1 MITNNH
7 TLLSFVAQ
15 RHSIGLEDV
24 ATDALFFILSHSA
37 SAKLAL
43 SEFLGSKRD
52 PLPIAKAQPWAADA
66 HGAVPDLAC
75 LDENK
80 NVVAL
85 IESKFWAP
93 LTRNQPVT
101 YWEGLPNDRPAVLLF
116 LAPEYR
122 VENPSLWNELV
133 ERLRDAGHQLG
144 EAVEADGVR
153 MASANGSQRRL
164 MLTSWSLLLDR
175 MAQRAQD
182 DSDVQAC
189 FEITELQGLA
199 ASVIAGDNP
208 QRDENLKRLIADAVK
223 RLERS
228 GWANTDGL
236 SVGIGYNYYA
246 RFLRL
251 AGANA
256 WLGIDYEAVKHTPDK
271 PLWLSFYSDTNADV
285 NLDMVRRALGGV
297 AEPDVEWR
305 EGQARVPITLP
316 DGADHEA
323 TLDAIVA
330 ELERV
335 AHRID
340 PKGPT
345 YHERD

>member
-1 MITNNH
+1 MTDNH
-7 TLLSFVAQ
+7 TLLSFIAQ

-37 SAKLAL
+37 PARQAL
-43 SEFLGSKRD
+43 SDLLGYEGD
-52 PLPIAKAQPWAADA
+52 PLPIAKARPWAADA

-75 LDENK
+75 LDDDDNL
-80 NVVAL
+80 VAL

-101 YWEGLPNDRPAVLLF
+101 YWEGLPVDRPSVLLF
-116 LAPEYR
+116 LAPEPR
-122 VENPSLWNELV
+122 VDQGGLWDELV
-133 ERLRDAGHQLG
+133 ERLRNACHELEPAKRKGSLITAPAKAG
-144 EAVEADGVR
+144 
-153 MASANGSQRRL
+153 QRRL
-164 MLTSWSLLLDR
+164 MLTTWRLLLDR
-175 MAQRAQD
+175 MAQSAKD
-182 DSDVQAC
+182 DGDARAC

-208 QRDENLKRLIADAVK
+208 QRDENLKRLIADAVN
-223 RLERS
+223 RVERS
-228 GWANTDGL
+228 GWANTAGL
-236 SVGIGYNYYA
+236 TVGVGYNYYA

-256 WLGIDYEAVKHTPDK
+256 WLGIDYEAVKQMPDK
-271 PLWLSFYSDTNADV
+271 PLWLSFYGGSNADV
-285 NLDMVRRALGGV
+285 DLDTVRGVLGGL
-297 AEPDVEWR
+297 AEPDAEWR
-305 EGQARVPITLP
+305 RGQARVPITLP
-316 DGADHEA
+316 EGADHEA

-345 YHERD
+345 YGESD

>member
-1 MITNNH
+1 MTDNH
-7 TLLSFVAQ
+7 TLLSFIAQ

-37 SAKLAL
+37 PARQAL
-43 SEFLGSKRD
+43 SDLLGYEGD

-75 LDENK
+75 LNDDDNL
-80 NVVAL
+80 VAL

-101 YWEGLPNDRPAVLLF
+101 YWQGLPVDRPSVLLF
-116 LAPEYR
+116 LAPEPR
-122 VENPSLWNELV
+122 VDQGGLWDELV
-133 ERLRDAGHQLG
+133 ERLRNACHELEPAKRKGSLITAPAKAG
-144 EAVEADGVR
+144 
-153 MASANGSQRRL
+153 QRRL
-164 MLTSWSLLLDR
+164 MLTTWHLLLDR
-175 MAQRAQD
+175 MAQSAKD
-182 DSDVQAC
+182 DDDAQAC
-189 FEITELQGLA
+189 FEIAELQGLA

-223 RLERS
+223 HVERS

-236 SVGIGYNYYA
+236 TVGVGFNFHVRY
-246 RFLRL
+246 LRL

-256 WLGIDYEAVKHTPDK
+256 WLGIDYEAVKQMPDK
-271 PLWLSFYSDTNADV
+271 PLWLSFYGGSNADV
-285 NLDMVRRALGGV
+285 DLDMVRRALGDL
-297 AEPDVEWR
+297 AEPDAEWR

-316 DGADHEA
+316 EGADHDA
-323 TLDAIVA
+323 TLDAIAA

-335 AHRID
+335 AHLID

-345 YHERD
+345 YVEGR